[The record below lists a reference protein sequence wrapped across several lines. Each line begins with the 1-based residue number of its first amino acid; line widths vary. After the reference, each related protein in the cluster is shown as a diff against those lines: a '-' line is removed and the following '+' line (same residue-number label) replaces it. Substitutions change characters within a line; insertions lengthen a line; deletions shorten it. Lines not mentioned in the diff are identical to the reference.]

1 MAAIELAPGEALCA
15 GRYRLQER
23 LGAGGMASVW
33 RATDGHLD
41 RPVAVKILSDTLA
54 GDDGYVARFRRESR
68 LAASLSHPRL
78 VQIFDFGEESGRPFL
93 VMELVDGPTLA
104 DLLRRPAALAV
115 ESRELAVDL
124 LEALAHVHEAGIVHR
139 DVKPAN
145 VLMAPDG
152 RARLTDFGIAQPPD
166 ATQLTGTGLVI
177 GTLRYLAPE
186 LIEGGP
192 ATVRTDLFA
201 LGRLLREVVDHSHRD
216 ADADLRG
223 LIGRLIR
230 EDPAERPASADEARG
245 LLGGTAPTA
254 AAATAA
260 TVATAATAA
269 TVRRPARRPRQ
280 PRRVPEAVAV
290 NAAPERVARR
300 RSDARARA
308 RIGSRS
314 GARLP
319 ALVAAVLVAGA
330 IILVVAL
337 VRSGGSGPTTPR
349 AAPASAPL
357 TRQLD
362 SISRA
367 LDGAAR

>member
-104 DLLRRPAALAV
+104 DLLRRPAALAA
-115 ESRELAVDL
+115 EPRELAVDL
-124 LEALAHVHEAGIVHR
+124 LEALAHVHAAGIVHR

-201 LGRLLREVVDHSHRD
+201 LGRLLREVVDHTHRD

-230 EDPAERPASADEARG
+230 EDPAERPASAVEARG
-245 LLGGTAPTA
+245 LVDDAEPA
-254 AAATAA
+254 
-260 TVATAATAA
+260 VATATAA
-269 TVRRPARRPRQ
+269 TVRRPARRPRRPRQ
-280 PRRVPEAVAV
+280 PQRARQAVAV

-300 RSDARARA
+300 RSAARSARARN
-308 RIGSRS
+308 GSRS

-337 VRSGGSGPTTPR
+337 LRSGGSGPTTPR

-362 SISRA
+362 SIGRA
-367 LDGAAR
+367 LDGTAR